1 MKSINSKK
9 THLKRNIITTTLITV
24 ALGVSTVYV
33 MSVTKTGPFANQ
45 QAGSSNQN
53 IPSANA
59 DTDSENIPTTENNK
73 TPLSHQPA
81 NNQSNTKQLAATI
94 TAANQNVDTLQIRT
108 LIESFTDSGTCKL
121 TLSNGTQTIVR
132 TVSVQATVNASTCR
146 GFDIPLS
153 ELSAGEWT
161 ITIAI
166 SLSTQNTT
174 LTKTITIK

>member
-1 MKSINSKK
+1 MKSTNTQKK
-9 THLKRNIITTTLITV
+9 HLKQILAITTIVTIV
-24 ALGVSTVYV
+24 MIIGVIYG
-33 MSVTKTGPFANQ
+33 MSITKTGLFSRQ
-45 QAGSSNQN
+45 QIKSNNQN
-53 IPSANA
+53 APATNAN
-59 DTDSENIPTTENNK
+59 SINVPTTENNK
-73 TPLSHQPA
+73 TPLSNQKQDNQP
-81 NNQSNTKQLAATI
+81 TPTQLNATI

-132 TVSVQATVNASTCR
+132 TVSVQATVNASTCK
-146 GFDIPLS
+146 GFDIPLG